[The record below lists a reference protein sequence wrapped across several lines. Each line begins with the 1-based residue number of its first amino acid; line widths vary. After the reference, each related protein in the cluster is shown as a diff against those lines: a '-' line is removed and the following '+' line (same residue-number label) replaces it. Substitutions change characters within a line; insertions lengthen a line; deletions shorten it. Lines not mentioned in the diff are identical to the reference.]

1 MPENFNNLTSKT
13 SLFNVLEALKNNINY
28 NLNCVKVATVEN
40 FFPET
45 LTVSCMINNKRL
57 MGINNDG
64 NQQLKDYPLIYAK
77 VHYIGWGDVGL
88 TYPITQGME
97 GFLLFNDR
105 ELETWFLTGKSGTLA
120 YDRCHD
126 LTDAIFICGL
136 HSKPNM
142 IELVED
148 CLNLFYKQSYLRL
161 LENTIDIN
169 TAILN
174 LTGDF
179 NQTGNNTTI
188 GTITADGLS
197 DTTAYSGSFATAD
210 NKIVTV
216 EKGIIKTVS

>member
-216 EKGIIKTVS
+216 ENGIIKTVS